1 MIQFVEFVYLL
12 IPILI
17 IALIAWVVVRYYIKT
32 EKEKL
37 IVRIGLKNKD
47 LITPVRLQA
56 YERMVL
62 LLERMASSQIV
73 LRNVSLGQSAV
84 QLQQS
89 LISNIRE
96 EFDHNLSQQ
105 LYISTEAWLMIKSA
119 REAAITSINEAA
131 GKLEADAPATD
142 LAQLIFQSELSADE
156 SEIQK
161 ALEYLKNE
169 ARILF

>member
-1 MIQFVEFVYLL
+1 MIQFIEFIYLL

-17 IALIAWVVVRYYIKT
+17 IVIVALVVVRYYIKT

-37 IVRIGLKNKD
+37 VVRIGLKNKD
-47 LITPVRLQA
+47 IITPVRLQA

-105 LYISTEAWLMIKSA
+105 LYISSDAWLLIKSA

-131 GKLEADAPATD
+131 AKLEANAPATD
-142 LAQLIFQSELSADE
+142 LAQLIFQGEVSADE

-161 ALEYLKNE
+161 ALEFLKQE

>member
-1 MIQFVEFVYLL
+1 MIQFVDFIYLL

-17 IALIAWVVVRYYIKT
+17 LSVAAWVVVRYYIKT

-37 IVRIGLKNKD
+37 LVRIGLKNKD

-105 LYISTEAWLMIKSA
+105 LYISSEAWLMIKSA
-119 REAAITSINEAA
+119 REAAITSINEASS
-131 GKLEADAPATD
+131 KLEPDAPATD
-142 LAQLIFQSELSADE
+142 LAQLIFQTEVSADE

-161 ALEYLKNE
+161 ALEFLKTE
-169 ARILF
+169 ARMLF